1 MTDLG
6 PAPTANN
13 LLARTKAIILSP
25 KTEWPRIDAEMSSVA
40 DIYKSHVIPLAAIGP
55 VANLIGSLTFGHS
68 LFGITYR
75 PSVATALSTAVFS
88 YAFTLIG
95 VYLLAVVID
104 LLAPQFGAP
113 SNRTQAFKVAAYSG
127 TAAWV
132 AGIFGIV
139 PAIAVLGILGLY
151 SIYLM
156 YLGLPIL
163 MKVPQDKA
171 MGYTAVVIVATLAIT
186 LILGALTAP
195 LVGLFASGSSNEI
208 ATASGTLNVPGA
220 GSVDLG
226 KLGEASKKM
235 EAAANGKGAPAIASD
250 ILQGLLPAALPGG
263 LTRTSVES
271 SSAGA
276 AGIGGSTAEARYG
289 SGENEIRLTLTD
301 MGALGGLAALG
312 GAINVQS
319 SKQDA
324 TSYEKIGKVDGR
336 MTTEKYD
343 SADKS
348 GTYGVIIGDRVMVE
362 AQGNAASIDAFKA
375 AVGSVDAGKIESLVK
390 P

>member
-1 MTDLG
+1 MSDIG
-6 PAPTANN
+6 PAPSANN
-13 LLARTKAIILSP
+13 LVARTKAIILSP
-25 KTEWPRIDAEMSSVA
+25 KTEWPRIDAEVSSVA
-40 DIYKSHVIPLAAIGP
+40 DIYRSHVIPLAAIGP
-55 VANLIGSLTFGHS
+55 VASLIGSLAFGHS
-68 LFGITYR
+68 LFGVTYR
-75 PSVATALSTAVFS
+75 PSVGTAISTAVFS

-113 SNRTQAFKVAAYSG
+113 SNRAQAFKVAAYSG

-132 AGIFGIV
+132 AGIFGII
-139 PAIAVLGILGLY
+139 PALAVLAIVGLY

-156 YLGLPIL
+156 YLGLPVL

-171 MGYTAVVIVATLAIT
+171 VGYTAVVIVATLVIS

-195 LVGLFASGSSNEI
+195 LVGLFASGSSTEN
-208 ATASGTLNVPGA
+208 ATVSGTLNVPGA
-220 GSVDLG
+220 GAIDLG

-235 EAAANGKGAPAIASD
+235 EAAANGTGAPAIASD
-250 ILQGLLPAALPGG
+250 VLQGLLPAELPGG
-263 LTRTSVES
+263 LARTSTES

-301 MGALGGLAALG
+301 MGAIGGLAALG
-312 GAINVQS
+312 GALNVQS

-348 GTYGVIIGDRVMVE
+348 GTYSVMVGDRVMVE
-362 AQGNAASIDAFKA
+362 AAGNAPSIDAFKA
-375 AVGSVDAGKIESLVK
+375 AVASVDAGKIESLVK